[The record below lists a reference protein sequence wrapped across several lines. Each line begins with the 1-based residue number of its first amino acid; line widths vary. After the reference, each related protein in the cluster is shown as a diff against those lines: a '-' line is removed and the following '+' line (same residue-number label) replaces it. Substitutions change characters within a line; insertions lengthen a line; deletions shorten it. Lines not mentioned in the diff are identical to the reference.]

1 MKVYYTVDEAAEY
14 LGTGV
19 RFLRRLI
26 AERRIP
32 FHKVGKF
39 VRIKIDD
46 LGAFSAGRPLGG
58 VGRGAGRRHP
68 RRGAGGGGGG
78 VGGVRHTPPAG
89 GQRGTR
95 RAGHA
100 RRKNR
105 TPVSRYSPAS
115 STL

>member
-1 MKVYYTVDEAAEY
+1 MDEAAEY

-46 LGAFSAGRPLGG
+46 LEAFAAAGR
-58 VGRGAGRRHP
+58 VEAFDREAVRRH
-68 RRGAGGGGGG
+68 
-78 VGGVRHTPPAG
+78 V
-89 GQRGTR
+89 R
-95 RAGHA
+95 RA
-100 RRKNR
+100 
-105 TPVSRYSPAS
+105 S
-115 STL
+115 